1 MRKFSYFRQQGCIR
15 FNLFQNLGVRIH
27 MDRIDFRTAVEDGG
41 VIHIPVEYEREIA
54 KGEIVHVTLSAETRR
69 TRLVE
74 RMINHPLHVDDATPL
89 SREEIYDRRV

>member
-1 MRKFSYFRQQGCIR
+1 MKYEKFSHSTYSRTCVLEFI
-15 FNLFQNLGVRIH
+15 

-54 KGEIVHVTLSAETRR
+54 KGKIVHVTLSAETRR

-74 RMINHPLHVDDATPL
+74 RMINHPF
-89 SREEIYDRRV
+89 YDPDFKYGA